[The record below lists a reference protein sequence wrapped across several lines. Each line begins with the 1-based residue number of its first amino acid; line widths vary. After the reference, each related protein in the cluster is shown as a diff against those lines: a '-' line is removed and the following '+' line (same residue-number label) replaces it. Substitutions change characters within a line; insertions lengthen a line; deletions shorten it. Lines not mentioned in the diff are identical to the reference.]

1 MQISNKEVAVNI
13 THLNTSGLSCKQN
26 QVLVRKIEVK
36 DRTAGGVYIPEI
48 TKERDEHAADEGHL
62 IDASPAAFKD
72 IGLPEIAP
80 GSMCIFP
87 RYAGKNVKDND
98 GARYVLLNDKDILA
112 VRAE

>member
-1 MQISNKEVAVNI
+1 MQTVTKAAALPV
-13 THLNTSGLSCKQN
+13 THLNTSGLTCKQN

-72 IGLPEIAP
+72 IGLPEVDP
-80 GSMCIFP
+80 GAMCIFP
-87 RYAGKNVKDND
+87 RYAGKNVKGND
-98 GARYVLLNDKDILA
+98 GVNYVLLNDKDILA